1 MQTFDV
7 VIIGGGIV
15 GSSIAWH
22 LTAAGCRRVLVIER
36 ESAQGKGSTGKSMGG
51 VRAQFSTPVNIQM
64 SLYSIPFY
72 ARFDETLGHPAGY
85 RPQGY
90 LFLAIR
96 QAHLD
101 YLRAN
106 LERQRALGLQDV
118 SMISTEEI
126 ASMLPQLRSDDVLG
140 GSFCPTDGFV
150 DPYSVMNGFMAS
162 AQEHGATLWKKTEV
176 TGIAA
181 DSRGV
186 TGVETSR
193 EPVST
198 RVVVNATGAWASDV
212 ARMAGVE
219 LPVEPLRRMLVPSEP
234 FDDFPHSSPMVIDM
248 STGFHFR
255 PEARG
260 FLLAWNDPEET
271 PGFKTE
277 FEPSF
282 IEKILNHAANRVL
295 AFENLPVNPKRA
307 WAGLYEMSPDHHAIL
322 GEVPEVPGFY
332 LANGFSGHGVMHS
345 PATGKI
351 LSDLILEG
359 KTSVVSDASVL
370 GFQRF
375 AKGALLH
382 ETAVL

>member
-1 MQTFDV
+1 
-7 VIIGGGIV
+7 
-15 GSSIAWH
+15 
-22 LTAAGCRRVLVIER
+22 
-36 ESAQGKGSTGKSMGG
+36 
-51 VRAQFSTPVNIQM
+51 
-64 SLYSIPFY
+64 
-72 ARFDETLGHPAGY
+72 
-85 RPQGY
+85 
-90 LFLAIR
+90 
-96 QAHLD
+96 
-101 YLRAN
+101 
-106 LERQRALGLQDV
+106 
-118 SMISTEEI
+118 
-126 ASMLPQLRSDDVLG
+126 MLPQLRSDDVLG

>member
-22 LTAAGCRRVLVIER
+22 LTAAGCKSVLVIER

-51 VRAQFSTPVNIQM
+51 VRGQFSTPVNIEM

-72 ARFDETLGHPAGY
+72 ARFDDTLGHPAGY

-90 LFLAIR
+90 LFLATR
-96 QAHLD
+96 QTHLD

-106 LERQRALGLQDV
+106 FERQRALGLEAV
-118 SMISTEEI
+118 RMISRAEI
-126 ASMLPQLRSDDVLG
+126 AAMLPQLRSDDVLG

-150 DPYSVMNGFMAS
+150 DPYSAMNGFMAS

-176 TGIAA
+176 TGITA

-193 EPVST
+193 ESVST
-198 RVVVNATGAWASDV
+198 RVVVNAAGAWASDV

-248 STGFHFR
+248 SNGFHFR

-271 PGFKTE
+271 PGFKTD

-282 IEKILNHAANRVL
+282 IEKILNHAANRVPV
-295 AFENLPVNPKRA
+295 FENLPVNPKRA

-322 GEVPEVPGFY
+322 GEVPETPGFY
-332 LANGFSGHGVMHS
+332 LANGFSGHGVMHA
-345 PATGKI
+345 PATGKV

-359 KTSVVSDASVL
+359 RTSVVSDVSVL
-370 GFQRF
+370 AFQRF